1 MKRTLAILLAIMMLL
16 GCSAALADDKP
27 DTWIADRT
35 ITIQCYVDDI
45 GYALPKDIN
54 STPVM
59 QRITELTG
67 IKLDLRY
74 TPGESDETVMAAQLA
89 AGKTEHTEGR

>member
-1 MKRTLAILLAIMMLL
+1 MVDKNMKRTLAIFLAIVMLL
-16 GCSAALADDKP
+16 GIFPAALADEKP

-45 GYALPKDIN
+45 GYALPDDIN

-59 QRITELTG
+59 QRIAELTG

-74 TPGESDETVMAAQLA
+74 TPGESDATVMAAQ
-89 AGKTEHTEGR
+89 